1 MALLL
6 PPVREIIAAPGRP
19 PMPHAVDHNA
29 ILDRLAAMLGGTR
42 NVFDALDPARTAH
55 LIVDMQNGFMEPG
68 APVEVPMARE
78 IVDEVNRLS
87 AAVRA
92 AGGRNYFLRYTTPL
106 GDVPAWPAMWKRLGP
121 EGAKVHQ
128 DAFTPGA
135 HHWQMWPEIEIAEGD
150 TVIDKHR
157 FSAFTPGT
165 CTLHEQLQAAGIDT
179 VIISGTLTN
188 CCCESTARDAMQ
200 NNYRVIMA
208 ADAMA
213 ALSDEEHAAT
223 LHILGMV
230 FADLR
235 SVEELEAR
243 LAVSAKAQAA

>member
-1 MALLL
+1 M
-6 PPVREIIAAPGRP
+6 RP
-19 PMPHAVDHNA
+19 SKGEPLMPHAVDHAA
-29 ILDRLAAMLGGTR
+29 ILDRLAAARGGAR
-42 NVFDALDPARTAH
+42 NAFDALNPARTAH
-55 LIVDMQNGFMEPG
+55 LIVDMQNGFMEEG

-78 IVDEVNRLS
+78 IVSEVNRIS

-92 AGGRNYFLRYTTPL
+92 AGGRNYFLRYTTPH
-106 GDVPAWPAMWKRLGP
+106 GNVPGWPVMWKRLGP
-121 EGAKVHQ
+121 DGAKTHQ

-135 HHWQMWPEIEIAEGD
+135 HSWQLWPEIAVEEGD
-150 TVIDKHR
+150 VALDKHR

-208 ADAMA
+208 TDANA

-235 SVEELEAR
+235 SVEELEGM
-243 LAVSAKAQAA
+243 LAINVSAQAA

>member
-1 MALLL
+1 
-6 PPVREIIAAPGRP
+6 
-19 PMPHAVDHNA
+19 MPHAVDHTA
-29 ILDRLAAMLGGTR
+29 ILDRLAVMLGGTR
-42 NVFDALDPARTAH
+42 NVFDTLDPSRTAH
-55 LIVDMQNGFMEPG
+55 LIVDMQNGFMEEG

-78 IVDEVNRLS
+78 IVSEVNRLS

-92 AGGRNYFLRYTTPL
+92 AGGRNYFLRYTTPH
-106 GDVPAWPAMWKRLGP
+106 GEGPAWPVMWQRLGP
-121 EGAKVHQ
+121 DGAKVHQ

-135 HHWQMWPEIEIAEGD
+135 HFWQLWPAIEVADGD
-150 TVIDKHR
+150 VVLDKHR

-165 CTLHEQLQAAGIDT
+165 SELPALLKADGIET

-200 NNYRVIMA
+200 NNYRVIIA
-208 ADAMA
+208 ADANA

-223 LHILGMV
+223 LHILGLV

-235 SVEELEAR
+235 SVEELEGMLAASATAR
-243 LAVSAKAQAA
+243 AA